1 MNVHEKKPDRKK
13 KLKHLGNDKEEAK
26 DNSYSSILKLLN
38 LAQ

>member
-1 MNVHEKKPDRKK
+1 MNVHEKKPDRKE
-13 KLKHLGNDKEEAK
+13 KLKHLGNDKEAK